1 MTGQDGIAAVAERFF
16 GAVEA
21 GDAAT
26 VEDCYDP
33 AVVIWHGHTRSAQER
48 ATNVATLAQFIA
60 LTRSRTYTDRK
71 LRFFDGGFVQQHLLV
86 AIANG
91 GARLELPAALI
102 CEVAGDRITRLEEY
116 FDNSAV
122 IEWAGKPDFA

>member
-1 MTGQDGIAAVAERFF
+1 MTESNRVGAVADRFF

-33 AVVIWHGHTRSAQER
+33 AVVIWHGHTRQAQDR
-48 ATNVATLAQFIA
+48 AAHVATLTQFIA
-60 LTRSRTYTDRK
+60 LTRERRYTDRK
-71 LRFFDGGFVQQHLLV
+71 IRFFDGGFVQQHLLV

-91 GARLELPAALI
+91 GGRLELPAALI

-122 IEWAGKPDFA
+122 IAWAAAPDFA

>member
-1 MTGQDGIAAVAERFF
+1 MMTEAEIAAVVSRFF

-33 AVVIWHGHTRSAQER
+33 GVVIWHGHTRVAQDR

-60 LTRSRTYTDRK
+60 LTRERRYTDRK
-71 LRFFDGGFVQQHLLV
+71 VRFFPGGFVQQHLLV
-86 AIANG
+86 AISSG

-102 CEVAGDRITRLEEY
+102 CEVSGNRITKLEEY

-122 IEWAGKPDFA
+122 IEWAQQPDFA

>member
-1 MTGQDGIAAVAERFF
+1 MMEQHRIAAVAERFF

-33 AVVIWHGHTRSAQER
+33 AVVIWHGHTRVTQDR
-48 ATNVATLAQFIA
+48 ATNVATLTQFIA
-60 LTRSRTYTDRK
+60 LTRSREYTDRK

-86 AIANG
+86 AISNG
-91 GARLELPAALI
+91 GARLELPAALV
-102 CEVAGDRITRLEEY
+102 CEVADDRITRLEEY
-116 FDNSAV
+116 FDNAAV
-122 IEWAGKPDFA
+122 IEWAGEPDFA

>member
-1 MTGQDGIAAVAERFF
+1 MTGQGRMAAVAERFF

-33 AVVIWHGHTRSAQER
+33 AVVIWHGHTRVAQDR
-48 ATNVATLAQFIA
+48 ATNVDTLTRFIA
-60 LTRSRTYTDRK
+60 LTRSRDYTDRK
-71 LRFFDGGFVQQHLLV
+71 VRFFDGGFVQQHLLV
-86 AIANG
+86 AISNG

-102 CEVAGDRITRLEEY
+102 CEVADGRITRLEEY
-116 FDNSAV
+116 FDNAAV